1 MSTAVQEL
9 SIELGR
15 RLVAQYAPRELGL
28 YPVVAAQYRQLGA
41 LERQAGDDIKI
52 GFGATEGALL
62 SSAILAICA
71 AVGEQLLAV
80 LTERGVAALTQRL
93 GGASAG
99 PTFSSE
105 HREQV
110 REVAYKK
117 ARQLGLDAAQARLLA
132 DAIVGNLD
140 AHAH

>member
-15 RLVAQYAPRELGL
+15 RLVAQHAPRELGF
-28 YPVVAAQYRQLGA
+28 YPAVAAQYRQLGR
-41 LERQAGDDIKI
+41 LGSQAGDDIKV
-52 GFGATEGALL
+52 GFGAAEGALL

-71 AVGEQLLAV
+71 AVGEQLLAA

-93 GGASAG
+93 GGASTG
-99 PTFSSE
+99 PAFSAE
-105 HREQV
+105 QREQV
-110 REVAYKK
+110 RQVAYKK
-117 ARQLGLDAAQARLLA
+117 ARQLSLDTAQARLLA

-140 AHAH
+140 AHTD